1 MQHAGQADDIRSGVE
16 SERYRKAVCQTA
28 GMCRDVLNVFLPL
41 KYFMKYSSLVLA
53 CRTNGRTIGTVLRP
67 SSVVVVRRL

>member
-28 GMCRDVLNVFLPL
+28 GMCRDVLNVFFAFEIFHEIFQFSLSLP
-41 KYFMKYSSLVLA
+41 Y
-53 CRTNGRTIGTVLRP
+53 
-67 SSVVVVRRL
+67 